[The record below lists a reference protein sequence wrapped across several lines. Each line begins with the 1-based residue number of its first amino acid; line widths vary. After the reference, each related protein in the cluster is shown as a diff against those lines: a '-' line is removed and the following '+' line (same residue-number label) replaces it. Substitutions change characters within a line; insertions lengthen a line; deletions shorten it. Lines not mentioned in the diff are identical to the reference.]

1 MQIISAKRETDDG
14 LLRGTSLGR
23 STFLSRD
30 ERSALEGAV
39 VSPRSINA
47 HVELVREGERTD
59 NLFLIIKGW
68 ACRYTTTREGGR
80 QFSAILLPGDLCN
93 LDSLLFDR
101 LDCGVRTLMPAT
113 IVALPR
119 ESALALAAQ
128 HSGIARTFTW
138 LAFVEN
144 ATRQALADA
153 MERVAIL
160 ARCRSTL
167 YRDRQLSLEGAL
179 RQVCE
184 ALHAQAEPRSIRVFL
199 TVAEEVDGLS
209 STEVTTLALVVNELA
224 TNAIKHAYEEGAS
237 GHIEITLGRNAGQDV
252 TIIVDDDGL
261 PFPDSKYAAADGL
274 GLGLSKRLMASISG
288 LFIMPSSGAKAFEL
302 RLPIRHV

>member
-1 MQIISAKRETDDG
+1 MISNTIAHPPAARQPTQGDDLLLRETNHRCSND
-14 LLRGTSLGR
+14 LQL
-23 STFLSRD
+23 
-30 ERSALEGAV
+30 V
-39 VSPRSINA
+39 VS
-47 HVELVREGERTD
+47 
-59 NLFLIIKGW
+59 
-68 ACRYTTTREGGR
+68 
-80 QFSAILLPGDLCN
+80 LL
-93 LDSLLFDR
+93 SLQSR
-101 LDCGVRTLMPAT
+101 RASS
-113 IVALPR
+113 
-119 ESALALAAQ
+119 E
-128 HSGIARTFTW
+128 
-138 LAFVEN
+138 E
-144 ATRQALADA
+144 TRQALADA

-209 STEVTTLALVVNELA
+209 STEITTLALVVNELA
-224 TNAIKHAYEEGAS
+224 TNAIKHAYEEGQS

-261 PFPDSKYAAADGL
+261 PFPDTKYAAADGL